1 METFTAIHVII
12 SLFAILTGLFV
23 LGAMLSNKDLS
34 RLTAIFLIF
43 TIATSVTGFF
53 FPFHGFT
60 PAIGVGIISLVLL
73 AVAVCARYIGHTR
86 GFWRWLYI
94 VTALMSLY
102 LNCFV
107 LVVQSFQKIPA
118 LKAIA
123 PTQTEPPFA
132 VTQIIV
138 LLAFIVLTV
147 ISLIRFRPNR

>member
-132 VTQIIV
+132 VTQIVV